1 MSEPCA
7 PRRGPDETGRAGP
20 YRAGAVVGPGAGGPG
35 GRFSEFSGISGFSGF
50 SGLSGFFGFSGRG
63 AAPVCEHVGS

>member
-1 MSEPCA
+1 MRAAEGS
-7 PRRGPDETGRAGP
+7 DETGRAGP

-35 GRFSEFSGISGFSGF
+35 GRFSGFSGLSGFSGFSGF

-63 AAPVCEHVGS
+63 AAPVREHVGS